1 MIQRNLRHLA
11 NFISATR
18 IFGVAV
24 IFWITPY
31 STNLWQHLAVH
42 IFILICITDFL
53 DGWIARKLR
62 IVSDL
67 GKILDPLADKIL
79 VLIFLPLLEMGAITS
94 FPVFIILAR
103 EFAVMALRVVV
114 AKDGGVVVSAQF
126 SGKLKTLI
134 TLPVCGILLGRVN
147 VLEVPDL
154 PAVFLPLE
162 WVRQWIMIWPQ
173 WIITVLIYTVV
184 LVTIW
189 SFLDHFDNF
198 IWQRYVKHRGGNAEE
213 AKKTLRT
220 LVPNTFSVMNL
231 CFGISAVVFAWLGLF
246 ATAALLVILGIICDA
261 LDGTL
266 ARKFD
271 ARSAFGARLDSR
283 ADFVSFGIAP
293 AVVIFRLVSNEG
305 SPLWFYAGMTLGF
318 LYYFAIHYRLRRFDQ
333 KGHQDYFEGLPSPV
347 GAALVIFAAV
357 STYLSGNILFCLLV
371 VGVAFLLISRFPY
384 AHFSVAGQ
392 GRLMRFLRIPA
403 LVFTVLAI
411 MNLLDL
417 PYARHV
423 FAHEIL
429 FAITSIYVLSPIGFL
444 FRKKSN
450 G

>member
-1 MIQRNLRHLA
+1 MIQKNLRHLA

-31 STNLWQHLAVH
+31 TTNFWQHVAVH

-79 VLIFLPLLEMGAITS
+79 VLIFLPLLEMGVITS

-114 AKDGGVVVSAQF
+114 AKDGGVVVPAQF
-126 SGKLKTLI
+126 SGKLKTMI
-134 TLPVCGILLGRVN
+134 TLPVCGILLGRVH
-147 VLEVPDL
+147 VLEGAVL
-154 PAVFLPLE
+154 PPVFWPLE
-162 WVRQWIMIWPQ
+162 WVRQWVMVWPQ
-173 WIITVLIYTVV
+173 WVITVMVYTVV

-189 SFLDHFDNF
+189 SFLDHFDNY
-198 IWQRYVKHRGGNAEE
+198 IWQRYVKARGGSSEE
-213 AKKTLRT
+213 AKKAIRT
-220 LVPNTFSVMNL
+220 LVPNTFTVLNL
-231 CFGISAVVFAWLGLF
+231 CFGILAVLFAWYGLF

-261 LDGTL
+261 IDGSL

-271 ARSAFGARLDSR
+271 ARSAFGARWDSR

-293 AVVIFRLVSNEG
+293 AVVIFRLVSSGG

-318 LYYFAIHYRLRRFDQ
+318 LYYFAIHFRLRRFDQ

-357 STYLSGNILFCLLV
+357 STYLSGQVLFCFLV
-371 VGVAFLLISRFPY
+371 LGVAGLLISRIPY
-384 AHFSVAGQ
+384 AHLSVATQQ
-392 GRLMRFLRIPA
+392 GIMRFLKIPA
-403 LVFTVLAI
+403 IIFTVLAI
-411 MNLLDL
+411 MNLLNL
-417 PYARHV
+417 PYAKHV

-429 FAITSIYVLSPIGFL
+429 FVLTSIYVLSPIGFL
-444 FRKKSN
+444 FRKKPI